1 MADFQNPVANTG
13 TYNPT
18 QGLTSLA
25 TLYGIKNAQEQN
37 KILGAEAQQ
46 QKQTAGQRY
55 GVAQWMQNFDP
66 SKHVGA
72 DGTLDLDAVLGD
84 SGLRKAAGD
93 DYPEVVQKF
102 ISMKQGQLQNKQAL
116 IGVNDSARKGFQE
129 TIAALRTDPDVTED
143 NDAGRKKLD
152 EAINQ
157 YAAQGPDNS
166 RIAGIYGPQAENV
179 PKGKLAQYLS
189 NVQLQAE
196 SAGQQAASQSP
207 AYANAGGKQVQT
219 NPQAAGAGADGG
231 PSLTASPDIKNTI
244 APGKQSFTDAYG
256 RVFTFNQQTGNYEAA
271 KSEKSDTPGA
281 KTPGETTNTAEGAK
295 SDNDLYN
302 SVTNS
307 AKQAPQNKNIL
318 ANLSKLADSGV
329 FTGTGS
335 QDVAALEG
343 ALGQVIPGFKGAG
356 DAAADRQMMGKFTQQ
371 LAMSMTAQNYGT
383 DQARDMVEHAIPNA
397 DNMTPQAIKKAAA
410 YIQGQQE
417 IAQARGAVADAYAQ
431 AHGGSTIGL
440 RHVDTDFMSKIDPR
454 MFDYVSVAADKD
466 KRAEFLKQFKTPQE
480 KQDFLS
486 KVAYIH
492 HLGGF
497 SYEQP

>member
-1 MADFQNPVANTG
+1 MADFGTPVANQT
-13 TYNPT
+13 TYDP
-18 QGLTSLA
+18 QGGLKTLSSL
-25 TLYGIKNAQEQN
+25 LGIK
-37 KILGAEAQQ
+37 QQ
-46 QKQTAGQRY
+46 QANLQQTQQTTSQRY
-55 GVAQWMQNFDP
+55 GIAQWMKNFDP
-66 SKHVGA
+66 SKHVSA
-72 DGTLDLDAVLGD
+72 DGTLDLNAVLGD
-84 SGLRKAAGD
+84 PSLRQVAGD
-93 DYPEVVQKF
+93 QYPELVQQF
-102 ISMKQGQLQNKQAL
+102 TQLKQGQLQNKLAL
-116 IGVNDSARKGFQE
+116 IQVNDAARKGFQE
-129 TIAALRTDPDVTED
+129 TISALRTDPDIVKDTPE
-143 NDAGRKKLD
+143 GRQKL
-152 EAINQ
+152 ETAINQ
-157 YAAQGPDNS
+157 YASQGPDAA

-179 PKGKLAQYLS
+179 PSGKLAQYLS

-196 SAGQQAASQSP
+196 DAATQASKQAPKYQQAGAT
-207 AYANAGGKQVQT
+207 QVQT
-219 NPQAAGAGADGG
+219 ETQAAGAGENGG
-231 PSLTASPDIKNTI
+231 PSLTASPDIKNTV
-244 APGKQSFTDAYG
+244 APTTKQSITDTYG
-256 RVFTFNQQTGNYEAA
+256 RVFTFNPQTGNYEPAKVSGGIGAA
-271 KSEKSDTPGA
+271 A
-281 KTPGETTNTAEGAK
+281 PGETTAVTEGAK
-295 SDNDLYN
+295 SDNDLFN
-302 SVTNS
+302 TVTNA

-335 QDVAALEG
+335 QDVASLEG
-343 ALGQVIPGFKGAG
+343 ALGQIIPGFKGAG

-410 YIQGQQE
+410 YIQGQQQ

-440 RHVDTDFMSKIDPR
+440 RHVDTEFMSKIDPR
-454 MFDYVSVAADKD
+454 MFDYVSVAGDKD

-486 KVAYIH
+486 KVAYIN